1 MPLEPVGA
9 FQQLAVEHDPTPW
22 LRREAASE
30 PRRRKLHERSD
41 LSIQD
46 TMPISIQQRPFSLS
60 DQVENLAP
68 AVRQVFADPDPVSQT
83 NSPRPGSRP
92 RRALSRAMDD
102 AERIRENLTYLAVRD
117 LIERDK
123 VSAAR
128 ELLSGLPLEYLGDPL
143 ILRLLRILAPPIVK
157 KSDKQDTD
165 RQKDYAWLRDHAR
178 DYTGQWLA
186 LDDGRLVAVAATLR
200 DIRAKVKALRLNH
213 PPLLHQVK

>member
-1 MPLEPVGA
+1 MPLDAIGA
-9 FQQLAVEHDPTPW
+9 FQQLAIERDPPPW

-30 PRRRKLHERSD
+30 PRRRKLQERWD
-41 LSIQD
+41 VSIQS
-46 TMPISIQQRPFSLS
+46 TTPLSIQQRLFIFS
-60 DQVENLAP
+60 DQLEKLAQP
-68 AVRQVFADPDPVSQT
+68 VRQVFADPDPLSQT
-83 NSPRPGSRP
+83 NLPPLGGRP
-92 RRALSRAMDD
+92 RCAAPRALDD
-102 AERIRENLTYLAVRD
+102 EERIRENLTYLVVRD

-143 ILRLLRILAPPIVK
+143 ILRLLRILARPIVK

-178 DYTGQWLA
+178 DYTCQWLA